1 MGVQVRNHGVDCGVL
16 SFEAERVHCGLQFAR
31 VDPSVAICVKQC
43 KGFADLL
50 DLVLGEAWSLEN
62 AASDGRSLASSL
74 VSSLSTVHFFFLKCY
89 KKQSKSIIKQFT
101 KFKFH

>member
-1 MGVQVRNHGVDCGVL
+1 MRVQVRNHGVDCGVL
-16 SFEAERVHCGLQFAR
+16 SFEAERVHRSLQFAR
-31 VDPSVAICVKQC
+31 VYPSVTICVK
-43 KGFADLL
+43 KSESFANLL
-50 DLVLGEAWSLEN
+50 DLVLCEAWSFEN